1 MSKLTGKYVSQNTDK
16 GGCENFKNG
25 ELPIMSLLIQT
36 ELALISATK
45 RIKLMTSSIY
55 CID

>member
-1 MSKLTGKYVSQNTDK
+1 MFLKIQTK

-45 RIKLMTSSIY
+45 RIKLMTSSILH
-55 CID
+55 I